1 MSTGFDHEWL
11 PLPESVDRIVG
22 AARFPED
29 SAWFSGHFPGNP
41 IVPGVALIALV
52 ADAVIRR
59 ESGAGRALAV
69 TGVRRVRFRLP
80 VRPGDRVTLS
90 ATEAAGSGG
99 PSFAFC
105 VFLAG
110 EPACSGVLATKFIS
124 VKNP

>member
-1 MSTGFDHEWL
+1 MSAVFDHEWL
-11 PLPESVDRIVG
+11 PLPESAGHIIG
-22 AARFPED
+22 AARFAED

-59 ESGAGRALAV
+59 ESGAGRPLAV

-80 VRPGDRVTLS
+80 VRPGDEVTLS
-90 ATEAAGSGG
+90 ATEAAGPGG

-110 EPACSGVLATKFIS
+110 EPACSGVLATKRIA
-124 VKNP
+124 VKTP